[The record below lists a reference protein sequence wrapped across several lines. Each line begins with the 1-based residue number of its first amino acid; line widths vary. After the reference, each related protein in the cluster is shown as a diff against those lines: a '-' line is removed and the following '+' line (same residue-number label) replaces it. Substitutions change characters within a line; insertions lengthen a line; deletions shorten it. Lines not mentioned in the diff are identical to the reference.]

1 MKKLND
7 SIFSFRNC
15 FLKEFKFEI
24 YTFWIN
30 FGLLSLHN
38 MEVAIPLVFL
48 LENSFSGEN
57 NRIDFEIR
65 FNIKTPG
72 RVKFVARL
80 KK

>member
-1 MKKLND
+1 
-7 SIFSFRNC
+7 
-15 FLKEFKFEI
+15 
-24 YTFWIN
+24 
-30 FGLLSLHN
+30 

-72 RVKFVARL
+72 RVKFVAWL
-80 KK
+80 KKYFSKLESNNRGYLEWREKAIYHQVNTDNI

>member
-1 MKKLND
+1 MIPFLVLETA
-7 SIFSFRNC
+7 
-15 FLKEFKFEI
+15 FLKNSNSKF
-24 YTFWIN
+24 THS
-30 FGLLSLHN
+30 GLILGYFLCII

-57 NRIDFEIR
+57 NRNDFEIR
-65 FNIKTPG
+65 FSIKTPG